1 MVESAGRRQ
10 RVKLNRRP
18 KAPSPFIAGRST
30 GVDTPLVPLQGRGPS
45 VDQPAPGSRRH
56 IPSGSPEPPLLVKA
70 VTILEQSP
78 TIERWERIGADLW
91 VHLGSLADDLHRDD
105 LDGRVVPW
113 SRVGLC
119 HHGTQHDLKDI
130 TDRMPEWQDR
140 PIDGLPERPHVVYLR
155 VDGGHPGAMTA
166 LRSVCRDVEVS
177 TALDVL
183 RFERFAP
190 TMSAAVRSV
199 TADAEF
205 AGFLVTGIQA
215 G

>member
-1 MVESAGRRQ
+1 MVGPAGRRQ
-10 RVKLNRRP
+10 RVKLNLQRRP
-18 KAPSPFIAGRST
+18 QPRFIAGRPT
-30 GVDTPLVPLQGRGPS
+30 GAADPLVPLQGRGPS

-78 TIERWERIGADLW
+78 TTERWERIGADLW
-91 VHLGSLADDLHRDD
+91 VHLGSLADELHRDD

-113 SRVGLC
+113 TGVGLC

-140 PIDGLPERPHVVYLR
+140 DTDGLPEHRHVVYLR
-155 VDGGHPGAMTA
+155 VDRGHPGAAAA

-183 RFERFAP
+183 RFERYAT
-190 TMSAAVRSV
+190 TMAAAVRSA
-199 TADAEF
+199 TTDAEF
-205 AGFLVTGIQA
+205 AGFVVTGIQA